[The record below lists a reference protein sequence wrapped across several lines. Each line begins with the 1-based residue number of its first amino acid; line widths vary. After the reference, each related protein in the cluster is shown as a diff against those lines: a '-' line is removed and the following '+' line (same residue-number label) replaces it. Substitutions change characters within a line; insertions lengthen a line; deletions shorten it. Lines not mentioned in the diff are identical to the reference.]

1 MVVWVKRT
9 TINEWLKSC
18 ITKER
23 SNIIVHME
31 AFKDMLVLITF
42 LLFLILVGL
51 GKQTKNNKTKR

>member
-9 TINEWLKSC
+9 TTKKLLINY
-18 ITKER
+18 IRKEHD
-23 SNIIVHME
+23 NTVVHME

>member
-23 SNIIVHME
+23 SNITVHME

-51 GKQTKNNKTKR
+51 GKQSQKQNKKR